1 MNGPYAVRCML
12 AALLLSTASRLAA
25 TTTSTPAPTNK
36 PPNIDIA
43 VSKGKQTTESYGVV
57 KQNMSFS
64 VIIKNKEPSKAFNS
78 LSARLYVFGK
88 AIGSGSYILLD
99 RSTNVTFNLP
109 VNGKF
114 NFSGEPFWCRNDSQD
129 WGTKYEGYGV
139 VVRDAEG
146 NTLVTKTTKEGL
158 LKNPKK
164 LDDFSIRGTTFTLK
178 SLAE

>member
-12 AALLLSTASRLAA
+12 ATLLLSVAYPCFAAS
-25 TTTSTPAPTNK
+25 TTPASTNK

-43 VSKGKQTTESYGVV
+43 VSKGKQTTQSYGVV
-57 KQNMSFS
+57 KQNMEFS
-64 VIIKNKEPSKAFNS
+64 VIIKNKEPGKAFNN

-88 AIGSGSYILLD
+88 AIGAGSYILLD

-114 NFSGEPFWCRNDSQD
+114 NFAGEPFWCRNDSQD

-139 VVRDAEG
+139 IVRDADG

-164 LDDFSIRGTTFTLK
+164 LDDFSVRGTTFTLK